1 MIMGILTTLLIIILG
16 YYLLVFLGRLSLP
29 WIRAYAHKKT
39 EQYFQ
44 EFFSANTAKQEPE
57 APEGSVS
64 IDKMPS
70 RKKRSNKAVGEYI
83 EYEEVE

>member
-1 MIMGILTTLLIIILG
+1 MGFLLTILFILLG

-29 WIRAYAHKKT
+29 WIRAYAHRKT

-44 EFFSANTAKQEPE
+44 EFFGNHTTHTPKQQ
-57 APEGSVS
+57 PEGSVS

-70 RKKRSNKAVGEYI
+70 RKKQADQNVGEYI
-83 EYEEVE
+83 EFEEVE

>member
-1 MIMGILTTLLIIILG
+1 MGLLLTILFILLG

-29 WIRAYAHKKT
+29 WIRAYAHRKT

-44 EFFSANTAKQEPE
+44 EFFGNGGSYAQQQQ
-57 APEGSVS
+57 PEGSVS

-70 RKKRSNKAVGEYI
+70 RKKQTDQNVGEYI
-83 EYEEVE
+83 EFEEVE

>member
-16 YYLLVFLGRLSLP
+16 YYLLAFLGRLSLP
-29 WIRAYAHKKT
+29 WIRAYAHRKT

-44 EFFSANTAKQEPE
+44 EFFSANAAEKEKD

-64 IDKMPS
+64 IDRMPS
-70 RKKRSNKAVGEYI
+70 RKKRRNKAVGEYI